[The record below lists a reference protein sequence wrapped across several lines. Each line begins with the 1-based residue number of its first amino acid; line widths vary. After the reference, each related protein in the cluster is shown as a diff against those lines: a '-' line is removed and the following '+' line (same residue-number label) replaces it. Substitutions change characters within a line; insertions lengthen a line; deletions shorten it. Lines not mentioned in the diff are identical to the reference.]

1 VSGDCPDKV
10 REPNLAL
17 SLGALGGIAARRGD
31 MIDRSRFRGRF
42 EAKGR
47 FRDCLKAVPTYI
59 VQAHASP
66 ALVGAARALDD
77 L

>member
-1 VSGDCPDKV
+1 LQA
-10 REPNLAL
+10 NLAL
-17 SLGALGGIAARRGD
+17 SLGTLGGIVARLGD
-31 MIDRSRFRGRF
+31 MIDRSQFRERF

-47 FRDCLKAVPTYI
+47 FRDYLKAVPTYI
-59 VQAHASP
+59 VQARASP